1 MALLGMKGKNNMF
14 MYYNSVNSNVNN
26 KVNLR
31 SENSNIFSGATFGR
45 FLPDLQKSFTVV
57 YLVKMGLV

>member
-31 SENSNIFSGATFGR
+31 SENSNIYSGAAF
-45 FLPDLQKSFTVV
+45 PDLQNIFTVV
-57 YLVKMGLV
+57 